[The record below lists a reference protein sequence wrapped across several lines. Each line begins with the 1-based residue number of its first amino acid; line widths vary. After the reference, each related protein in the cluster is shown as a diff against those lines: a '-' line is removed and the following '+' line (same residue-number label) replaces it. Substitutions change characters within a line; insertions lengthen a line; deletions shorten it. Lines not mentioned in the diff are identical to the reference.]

1 MVTKSVLRPP
11 AAHAVAGG
19 LLEPALRGWAGCTRI
34 SPLVSCLTRRLR
46 TETPERGLTKGSSQ
60 RVRIACVN
68 ETFRGAMRGV
78 GGVGWIKTCANETSR
93 GVEGAGWIKT
103 DQPVLSVSYM

>member
-1 MVTKSVLRPP
+1 VVTKSVLRPP

-60 RVRIACVN
+60 RVRIGVCERDVQRRN
-68 ETFRGAMRGV
+68 ERRRGSRVDQNVCDRDKQRRRG
-78 GGVGWIKTCANETSR
+78 SR
-93 GVEGAGWIKT
+93 V
-103 DQPVLSVSYM
+103 D